1 MAALPDTRMPGVK
14 TLEIPTL
21 PPSVAL
27 VPTAVPVFIGYTQ
40 KHEKPDD
47 RDLKNKPVRI
57 RSMRDYEDWFGEA
70 APQTITATVDDRTK
84 GERGIEVKIDPI
96 EPEDVKFRM
105 YYALQL
111 YFTNGGGPAYI
122 ISVGAYTTPP
132 VAPATTATATTPNT
146 ADFKRGIELA
156 KKAKEI
162 TILVLPDAVALNA
175 AEYGQVITEALKH
188 CEKYINRVTIIDV
201 KDKKDD
207 GAWVDED
214 SEVTTNFRE
223 TIQAPIGQK
232 KYGAAYYPFLKTTM
246 SYSYKPEDVVIT
258 MNTYDKKVAPAPVAA
273 GGGAGGAAA
282 GGAGAAG
289 GKQQDPKNADLEFTT
304 NNTGRLDTLETA
316 NNLVFSKIKEA
327 IRQFPVVMPP
337 SAAVAGVY
345 VATDFAQGVWKA
357 PANVSLA
364 GVVGTTVEIDDDFH
378 ADLNVNA
385 ASGKSVNA
393 IRPYTGRGILIFGAR
408 TLAGNDLEWRYISVR
423 RTFCFIEDAVGQ
435 AMQDFVFASNTRDTW
450 IKVKAMIG
458 NFLIQIWK
466 AGGLF
471 GNTPD
476 EAFQVLVGQPETMN
490 DIDILEG
497 RMIVDIKLR
506 VSRPAEFII
515 LRYEHKFQTNAN

>member
-14 TLEIPTL
+14 TLEIATL

-40 KHEKPDD
+40 IHEKEGEQVDN
-47 RDLKNKPVRI
+47 RPVRI
-57 RSMRDYEDWFGEA
+57 RSMRDYEDWFGLA
-70 APQTITATVDDRTK
+70 APQSFTATAEDRSAVGGGVDVTVTMV
-84 GERGIEVKIDPI
+84 GEATY
-96 EPEDVKFRM
+96 RM

-111 YFTNGGGPAYI
+111 YFTNGGGPTYI
-122 ISVGAYTTPP
+122 ISVGKYKTVTPL
-132 VAPATTATATTPNT
+132 VDKAS
-146 ADFKRGIELA
+146 FIGGIA
-156 KKAKEI
+156 MARKAKEI

-175 AEYGQVITEALKH
+175 AEYGEVITSALQH

-201 KDKKDD
+201 KDTFIDTGD
-207 GAWVDED
+207 GNKVKSLDED
-214 SEVTTNFRE
+214 SEVTTHFR
-223 TIQAPIGQK
+223 ANMPSAIGQK

-246 SYSYKPEDVVIT
+246 SYATDDSALVVTLKTFSDKNNLGTFAETTPKLSDLEAGKP
-258 MNTYDKKVAPAPVAA
+258 AVAA
-273 GGGAGGAAA
+273 IPASGGNPAVAAEPA
-282 GGAGAAG
+282 TVG
-289 GKQQDPKNADLEFTT
+289 
-304 NNTGRLDTLETA
+304 
-316 NNLVFSKIKEA
+316 NNLAFSKIKEA

-435 AMQDFVFASNTRDTW
+435 AMQDFVFEANTRDTW

>member
-14 TLEIPTL
+14 TLEIATL

-40 KHEKPDD
+40 IHEKEGEQVN
-47 RDLKNKPVRI
+47 NKPVRI
-57 RSMRDYEDWFGEA
+57 KSMRDYVEWFGEA
-70 APQTITATVDDRTK
+70 PKQSFTATADDRSAVGGGVDVTITMV
-84 GERGIEVKIDPI
+84 GEVTY
-96 EPEDVKFRM
+96 RM

-122 ISVGAYTTPP
+122 ISVGAYK
-132 VAPATTATATTPNT
+132 TATPLVDKASLIGGV
-146 ADFKRGIELA
+146 ALA
-156 KKAKEI
+156 RKAKEI

-175 AEYGQVITEALKH
+175 AEYGEVITAALQH

-201 KDKKDD
+201 KDTFIDTAD
-207 GAWVDED
+207 GNKVKPVDED
-214 SEVTTNFRE
+214 SEVTTHFR
-223 TIQAPIGQK
+223 ANMPSAIGQK

-246 SYSYKPEDVVIT
+246 SYATDDDNLEVTLKTFS
-258 MNTYDKKVAPAPVAA
+258 DKDNLEKSADT
-273 GGGAGGAAA
+273 
-282 GGAGAAG
+282 
-289 GKQQDPKNADLEFTT
+289 KHKLSDLEADKDAIAASEGPPAVPAKAATK
-304 NNTGRLDTLETA
+304 G
-316 NNLVFSKIKEA
+316 NNLAYSKIKEA
-327 IRQFPVVMPP
+327 IRQLPVVMPP

-435 AMQDFVFASNTRDTW
+435 AMQDFVFAPNTRDTW

-458 NFLIQIWK
+458 NFLVQIWK